1 MLSIKE
7 IRAETDLAI
16 SNMTILRFREIMKSA
31 DYKSESELVNAIR
44 DYANKS
50 HTKDEVQ
57 TKQER
62 LLGALM
68 FIVYQHEQAE
78 IMGEGK

>member
-1 MLSIKE
+1 MNILE
-7 IRAETDLAI
+7 LRAETDLAV
-16 SNMTILRFREIMKSA
+16 SNLTILRFREIMNSV

-44 DYANKS
+44 GYANKS

-68 FIVYQHEQAE
+68 FIVYQFEEAKVR
-78 IMGEGK
+78 GGSK

>member
-1 MLSIKE
+1 MNILE
-7 IRAETDLAI
+7 LRASTDLAI
-16 SNMTILRFREIMKSA
+16 SNMTISRFREIMASA

-68 FIVYQHEQAE
+68 FIVYQYEEAK
-78 IMGEGK
+78 IIGEGK

>member
-1 MLSIKE
+1 MNIKE
-7 IRAETDLAI
+7 LRAETDLAI
-16 SNMTILRFREIMKSA
+16 SNLTILRFRKIMKSA

-44 DYANKS
+44 NYANKS

-57 TKQER
+57 TKSER

-68 FIVYQHEQAE
+68 FIVYQFEE
-78 IMGEGK
+78 TKIIGDSK

>member
-1 MLSIKE
+1 MNIEEL
-7 IRAETDLAI
+7 RASTDLAI
-16 SNMTILRFREIMKSA
+16 SNLTISRFREIMKSA

-57 TKQER
+57 TKSER

-68 FIVYQHEQAE
+68 FIVYQFEE
-78 IMGEGK
+78 TEVINNG

>member
-1 MLSIKE
+1 MNILE
-7 IRAETDLAI
+7 LRASTDLAI
-16 SNMTILRFREIMKSA
+16 SNLTILRFRKIMKSA

-50 HTKDEVQ
+50 HTRDEVQ
-57 TKQER
+57 TKSER

-68 FIVYQHEQAE
+68 FIVYQFEE
-78 IMGEGK
+78 TKIIGDSK